1 MTVLQGEGVSG
12 GVASGRLRFFRRNAQ
27 ETPYRDA
34 AGPEV
39 ELARYE
45 AARDAAAAQLDKL
58 YEDMKAA
65 LGEKKAFLFQVHR
78 MMLEDQDFQDCI
90 TSAIREE
97 GASAE
102 EAIKRADAQFSQMF
116 ARMDDDYLRERAAD
130 VRDVSQRLLRILRG
144 RQEASTGG
152 EPCVVAAEDLTPSE
166 TAQLDRR
173 VVLGFV
179 TAKGAYNSH
188 TAIFA
193 RTMGLPAVVG
203 LGERLQAQREGE
215 LVFLDGTTGE
225 VFINPDAA
233 TVARL
238 EAERERQAALRCDL
252 KALRDR
258 EAVAPDGRR
267 VLVCANIGSIGDLQA
282 VADAGADG
290 IGLFRSE
297 FLYLERDDYPTEEE
311 LYRAYRQVAEAM
323 QGRTV
328 VIRTLDIGADK
339 QAAYFQLPPEENP
352 AMGFRAIRI
361 CLARPDVFRTQLR
374 ALYRASAYGKI
385 AIMFPMIT
393 SVSEVLGIKALCAQV
408 RAELREEKTPFDEDV
423 QLGIMV
429 ETPAAAVI
437 SDLLAREV
445 DFFSIGTND
454 LTQFT
459 LAVDRQN
466 APAQPYYDQRNEAL
480 LRLIRMTVESAH
492 KAGIWVGVCGEL
504 AADPS
509 MTGFFLDVGVDELS
523 MAPHA
528 ICKIKAEILNG

>member
-1 MTVLQGEGVSG
+1 
-12 GVASGRLRFFRRNAQ
+12 
-27 ETPYRDA
+27 
-34 AGPEV
+34 
-39 ELARYE
+39 
-45 AARDAAAAQLDKL
+45 
-58 YEDMKAA
+58 
-65 LGEKKAFLFQVHR
+65 
-78 MMLEDQDFQDCI
+78 
-90 TSAIREE
+90 
-97 GASAE
+97 
-102 EAIKRADAQFSQMF
+102 
-116 ARMDDDYLRERAAD
+116 
-130 VRDVSQRLLRILRG
+130 
-144 RQEASTGG
+144 
-152 EPCVVAAEDLTPSE
+152 
-166 TAQLDRR
+166 
-173 VVLGFV
+173 
-179 TAKGAYNSH
+179 
-188 TAIFA
+188 
-193 RTMGLPAVVG
+193 
-203 LGERLQAQREGE
+203 
-215 LVFLDGTTGE
+215 
-225 VFINPDAA
+225 
-233 TVARL
+233 
-238 EAERERQAALRCDL
+238 
-252 KALRDR
+252 
-258 EAVAPDGRR
+258 
-267 VLVCANIGSIGDLQA
+267 
-282 VADAGADG
+282 
-290 IGLFRSE
+290 
-297 FLYLERDDYPTEEE
+297 
-311 LYRAYRQVAEAM
+311 
-323 QGRTV
+323 
-328 VIRTLDIGADK
+328 
-339 QAAYFQLPPEENP
+339 
-352 AMGFRAIRI
+352 MGFRAIRI

-466 APAQPYYDQRNEAL
+466 APAQPYYDQRHEAL